1 MLMQK
6 DVISTV
12 KAPLSVLLFSFKP
25 LPFSLWKM
33 KEVEAQRCVSKG
45 PCKYCPPS
53 YSVWRPL
60 CRNVSIPECR
70 SVSYLNC

>member
-1 MLMQK
+1 M
-6 DVISTV
+6 ISTV

-45 PCKYCPPS
+45 PCKYCPPNLKLKR
-53 YSVWRPL
+53 VAAA
-60 CRNVSIPECR
+60 V
-70 SVSYLNC
+70 

>member
-45 PCKYCPPS
+45 PCKYCPPNLKLKRVAA
-53 YSVWRPL
+53 SV
-60 CRNVSIPECR
+60 
-70 SVSYLNC
+70 

>member
-45 PCKYCPPS
+45 PC
-53 YSVWRPL
+53 
-60 CRNVSIPECR
+60 NVNIA
-70 SVSYLNC
+70 LQT